1 MGNPHTG
8 RCFVYPIPPV
18 LPGFPDFLDVT
29 SCLLHYKPLQNC
41 YLLAHISLYHVGI
54 FFPSRLAH
62 MEPDDLDG
70 LIHMSG
76 ASAELAELAESVW
89 KARVSLLM
97 VSYLPGA

>member
-1 MGNPHTG
+1 MFAALQTTPKLLFIGSY
-8 RCFVYPIPPV
+8 FPV
-18 LPGFPDFLDVT
+18 SRGYF
-29 SCLLHYKPLQNC
+29 
-41 YLLAHISLYHVGI
+41 

-76 ASAELAELAESVW
+76 ASAELAELAESIW